1 MPRFRQR
8 ALVAA
13 AVVAIASVA
22 FVGSGAGLVAAKA
35 PPPTGCAGSSTGCTA
50 TGNNVGLVG
59 LNKKGKPNVSDPIP
73 GNAGLYAWGMATEPD
88 GSILT
93 GDYWNYRIVH
103 YEDDETATSAPAQA
117 DPYVFSQTTLGFGA
131 DTTQA
136 PFGICVDNSGG
147 PLEGYVYETEGSLY
161 DVNQYDPAGNWVTS
175 WGTTDAVSPAPF
187 QYPSEC
193 TVGPNG
199 YVYISNQWGTPNKA
213 LQGVVILDPLRYAAT
228 GSDGSTT
235 SGSSD
240 VSAPDLNLS
249 SADVGAYLYGPGIP
263 DGDTIASVTSATQ
276 AVLSAAATATTSG
289 SALIVGLTIELPP
302 APNAFIQPR
311 GLAFDSAGNLWVA
324 DQGHSRIDVF
334 FANSRGQV
342 NMDVAPTDTKKT
354 GDNGMEINPPLCSPS
369 LPNCTNSTLTFDMRG
384 LAIDTGSGLAFVA
397 NGQGCVVQEFNANPA
412 DIGSTSDPYGSFV
425 LNFNGVPSGGT
436 DCGTGPGQFEDGARG
451 IAVDGQGEVWVG
463 DLGDFRAQVFSEQ
476 GEPLWALPTTPEPPP
491 DGGFNGPRGVAFDA
505 AGNMYVTD
513 TYNYRIEE
521 FSPTGSSDGG
531 DTYAFDQAWGSR
543 GDGPGDF
550 NYARLMCWDPLTP
563 LESGGSG
570 ALIVANTD
578 SDMAVGWNTASST
591 PVVAQT
597 AAGPWETAGG
607 TPPVGSLDDPY
618 GVACDPTSGDVYVA
632 NSNGGDIVVFNASGI
647 ELGTMGTLPKGK
659 LGFTQGIWV
668 DGDGSVWVD
677 LGTNDTVYHFASWA
691 SADPG
696 EFLGSVNV
704 DASLGV
710 ASGAA
715 GTYGIA
721 GDAGYIY
728 IALPSINEVGQFVR
742 DGAPTSKGTCAAQL
756 CLVGTFG
763 SRGTGVGKL
772 ATPQGLAFGP
782 DGDLY
787 VVEENNDRISQWAV
801 P

>member
-1 MPRFRQR
+1 MPGLRRR
-8 ALVAA
+8 AVA
-13 AVVAIASVA
+13 VAILAIVA
-22 FVGSGAGLVAAKA
+22 TVGGGAGLVAATA
-35 PPPTGCAGSSTGCTA
+35 PPPTGCVGSTTGCTA

-59 LNKKGKPNVSDPIP
+59 LNKKGLPNINDPIP
-73 GNAGLYAWGMATEPD
+73 GDAGLYAWGMATEPD

-93 GDYWNYRIVH
+93 GDYWNYRLVH
-103 YEDDETATSAPAQA
+103 FEDDETATTAPTEAT
-117 DPYVFSQTTLGFGA
+117 PYVFSQTTLGFGA

-136 PFGICVDNSGG
+136 PFGICVDTSGG
-147 PLEGYVYETEGSLY
+147 PFEGYVYETEGSLY
-161 DVNQYDPAGNWVTS
+161 DVNQYAPDGDWVTS
-175 WGTTDAVSPAPF
+175 WGTTDAANPAPF

-199 YVYISNQWGTPNKA
+199 YVYISNQWGTPTKA
-213 LQGVVILDPLRYAAT
+213 LQGVVILDPVRYHPT

-235 SGSSD
+235 SGSD
-240 VSAPDLNLS
+240 DISAPDLNLT
-249 SADVGAYLYGPGIP
+249 AGDVGVHLYGPGIP
-263 DGDTIASVTSATQ
+263 DGDAIASVTSATQ
-276 AVLSAAATATTSG
+276 AVLSEPATATA
-289 SALIVGLTIELPP
+289 SASAFIVGLTIESPP

-334 FANSRGQV
+334 FANSSGQV
-342 NMDVAPTDTKKT
+342 NMDLAPTNNKKT
-354 GDNGMEINPPLCSPS
+354 GDNGMEITPPLCSPS
-369 LPNCTNSTLTFDMRG
+369 LPNCTNTTLTFDMRG
-384 LAIDTGSGLAFVA
+384 LVIDPGSGLAFVA

-412 DIGSTSDPYGSFV
+412 DIGSTTDPYGSFV

-436 DCGTGPGQFEDGARG
+436 DCGTGTGQFEDGARG
-451 IAVDGQGEVWVG
+451 IAVDRQGDVWVA
-463 DLGDFRAQVFSEQ
+463 DLGNFRAQVFSEQ
-476 GEPLWALPTTPEPPP
+476 GTPLWVLPTTPDPPP
-491 DGGFNGPRGVAFDA
+491 AGGFNGPRGVAFDSE
-505 AGNMYVTD
+505 GNMYVTD

-521 FSPTGSSDGG
+521 FSPSGSSNGG
-531 DTYAFDQAWGSR
+531 DTYTLDQVWGSR

-550 NYARLMCWDPLTP
+550 NYARLMCWEPLTP

-578 SDMAVGWNTASST
+578 SDMAVGWNTSSNPPAVVET
-591 PVVAQT
+591 PT
-597 AAGPWETAGG
+597 GPWDTASG

-618 GVACDPTSGDVYVA
+618 GVACDPTTGDVYAA
-632 NSNGGDIVVFNASGI
+632 NSNGGDIVVFNASGT
-647 ELGTMGTLPKGK
+647 ELGTMGSGLKPK

-668 DGDGSVWVD
+668 DSDGSVWAD
-677 LGTNDTVYHFASWA
+677 SGTNDTVYHFASWA
-691 SADPG
+691 AGGG
-696 EFLGSVNV
+696 ELGTVTV
-704 DASLGV
+704 DALLGV

-721 GDAGYIY
+721 GDAGYVY

-742 DGAPTSKGTCAAQL
+742 DGAPISTGTCAATL

-787 VVEENNDRISQWAV
+787 VVEENNNRVSQWVV

>member
-1 MPRFRQR
+1 MRGSRQR
-8 ALVAA
+8 VL
-13 AVVAIASVA
+13 AIAVLA
-22 FVGSGAGLVAAKA
+22 LLATVGEGAGSVAAKA
-35 PPPTGCAGSSTGCTA
+35 PPPTGCVGTSTGCTA

-59 LNKKGKPNVSDPIP
+59 PNKKGLPNINDPVP
-73 GNAGLYAWGMATEPD
+73 ADAGLYAWGMATEPD

-103 YEDDETATSAPAQA
+103 YQDDQTATSAPAA
-117 DPYVFSQTTLGFGA
+117 ANPYVFSQTTLGFGA

-147 PLEGYVYETEGSLY
+147 AFEGYVYETEGSLY
-161 DVNQYDPAGNWVTS
+161 DVNQYSPSGSWVTS
-175 WGTTDAVSPAPF
+175 WGTTDAARPAPF

-199 YVYISNQWGTPNKA
+199 YVYISNQWGTPTKA
-213 LQGVVILDPLRYAAT
+213 LQGVVILDPVRYAAAAA
-228 GSDGSTT
+228 DGSTT
-235 SGSSD
+235 SGSPD
-240 VSAPDLNLS
+240 VSAADLNLS
-249 SADVGAYLYGPGIP
+249 STDVGAYFYGPNIP
-263 DGDTIASVTSATQ
+263 DGDTIVSVTSPTQ
-276 AVLSAAATATTSG
+276 AVLAQAATA
-289 SALIVGLTIELPP
+289 SASSSAFIVGLTIESPP

-334 FANSRGQV
+334 YANSSGQV
-342 NMDVAPTDTKKT
+342 NMDSPPTDTKKT
-354 GDNGMEINPPLCSPS
+354 GDNGMEIAPPLCSPT
-369 LPNCTNSTLTFDMRG
+369 LPNCTNTTLTFDMRG
-384 LAIDTGSGLAFVA
+384 LAIDPKSGLAFVA

-412 DIGSTSDPYGSFV
+412 DIGSTSDPYGSFQF
-425 LNFNGVPSGGT
+425 NFNGVPSGGT
-436 DCGTGPGQFEDGARG
+436 DCGTGAGQFEDGARG
-451 IAVDGQGEVWVG
+451 IAVDGQGDVWVG

-476 GEPLWALPTTPEPPP
+476 GAPLWVVPGTPEPPP
-491 DGGFNGPRGVAFDA
+491 AGGFNGPRGVAFDA
-505 AGNMYVTD
+505 SGDLYVTD

-521 FSPTGSSDGG
+521 FSPTATSNGG
-531 DTYAFDQAWGSR
+531 DTYALDQVWGTR

-550 NYARLMCWDPLTP
+550 NYARLMCWDPQTP
-563 LESGGSG
+563 LETGASG

-578 SDMAVGWNTASST
+578 SDMAVGWNPTAAT

-597 AAGPWETAGG
+597 PTGPWETAGG
-607 TPPVGSLDDPY
+607 TPPVGTLDDPY
-618 GVACDPTSGDVYVA
+618 GVACDPSTGDVYVA
-632 NSNGGDIVVFNASGI
+632 NSNGGNIVVFNASGT
-647 ELGTMGTLPKGK
+647 ELGIMGTLTKGK

-668 DGDGSVWVD
+668 DSDGSLWAD
-677 LGTNDTVYHFASWA
+677 SGTNDTVYHFASWA
-691 SADPG
+691 AG
-696 EFLGSVNV
+696 GAELGSVNV

-721 GDAGYIY
+721 GDAGYVY
-728 IALPSINEVGQFVR
+728 IALPSLNEVGQFVR
-742 DGAPTSKGTCAAQL
+742 EGAATASGLCATAL

-772 ATPQGLAFGP
+772 ATPQGLALGP

-787 VVEENNDRISQWAV
+787 VVEESNDRVSQWVV

>member
-1 MPRFRQR
+1 MPGLRRR
-8 ALVAA
+8 AVAA
-13 AVVAIASVA
+13 AVLTIAAV
-22 FVGSGAGLVAAKA
+22 VGAGAASVAAKA
-35 PPPTGCAGSSTGCTA
+35 PPPSGCVGSPTGCTA

-59 LNKKGKPNVSDPIP
+59 LNKKGNPNINDPVP
-73 GNAGLYAWGMATEPD
+73 ADAGLYAWGMATEPD

-103 YEDDETATSAPAQA
+103 YADDETATTAPTEAT
-117 DPYVFSQTTLGFGA
+117 PYVFSQTTLGFGA

-136 PFGICVDNSGG
+136 PFGICVDDSGG

-161 DVNQYDPAGNWVTS
+161 DVNQYAPDGAWVTS

-213 LQGVVILDPLRYAAT
+213 LQGVVILDPVRYATTA
-228 GSDGSTT
+228 SDGST
-235 SGSSD
+235 SAGSPD
-240 VSAPDLNLS
+240 ISAPDLNLT
-249 SADVGAYLYGPGIP
+249 SADVGAYFYGPGIP
-263 DGDTIASVTSATQ
+263 DGDTIVSVTAPTQ
-276 AVLSAAATATTSG
+276 AVLSAAATASTSTG
-289 SALIVGLTIELPP
+289 AFIVGLTIESPP

-334 FANSRGQV
+334 YANSSGQV
-342 NMDVAPTDTKKT
+342 NMDVAPTNNKKA
-354 GDNGMEINPPLCSPS
+354 GIDNGMEIMPPLCSPS
-369 LPNCTNSTLTFDMRG
+369 LLNCTNTTLTFDMRG
-384 LAIDTGSGLAFVA
+384 LAVDPASGLAFVA

-412 DIGSTSDPYGSFV
+412 DIGSTTDPYGSFI

-436 DCGTGPGQFEDGARG
+436 DCGTGSGQFEDGARG
-451 IAVDGQGEVWVG
+451 IAVDGQGDVWVA
-463 DLGDFRAQVFSEQ
+463 DLGNFRAQVFNEQ
-476 GEPLWALPTTPEPPP
+476 GDPLWVLPTTPEPPAV
-491 DGGFNGPRGVAFDA
+491 GGFNGPRGVAFDS
-505 AGNMYVTD
+505 AGDMYVTD

-521 FSPTGSSDGG
+521 FSPTGTSDGG
-531 DTYAFDQAWGSR
+531 DTYALDQAWGSR

-550 NYARLMCWDPLTP
+550 NYARLMCWDPLVP

-570 ALIVANTD
+570 ALVVANTD
-578 SDMAVGWNTASST
+578 SDMAVGWNTNSNT
-591 PVVAQT
+591 PVVAQS
-597 AAGPWETAGG
+597 AAGPWETASG

-618 GVACDPTSGDVYVA
+618 GVACDPTTGDVYVA
-632 NSNGGDIVVFNASGI
+632 NSNGGNIVVLDASGT
-647 ELGTMGTLPKGK
+647 ELGIMGTLPKGK

-668 DGDGSVWVD
+668 DSDGSVWVD
-677 LGTNDTVYHFASWA
+677 SGTTDTIYHFASWA

-696 EFLGSVNV
+696 AFLGSVSP
-704 DASLGV
+704 DAALGV

-721 GDAGYIY
+721 GDGGYIY
-728 IALPSINEVGQFVR
+728 VALPSINEVGQFVR
-742 DGAPTSKGTCAAQL
+742 DGASTATGTCAAQL

-787 VVEENNDRISQWAV
+787 VVEENNDRVSQWVV